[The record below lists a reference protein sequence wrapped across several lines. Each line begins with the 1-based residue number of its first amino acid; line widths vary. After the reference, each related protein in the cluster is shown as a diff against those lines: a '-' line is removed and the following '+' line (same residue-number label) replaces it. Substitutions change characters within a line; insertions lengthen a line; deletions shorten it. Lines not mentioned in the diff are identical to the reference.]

1 MSVEKTACLRNQLRA
16 SLGSDNYGS
25 LTAVSAAGDVGLEI
39 ETWSE
44 LPQGSGLGGSS
55 ILGAAVLAALW
66 RVVGRRASHD
76 DIIHAV
82 RSDFIRHLIHNSM
95 TAIHTSPLVTRKP
108 VSSLCIC
115 DGFGQMHYVSLITN
129 ELE

>member
-1 MSVEKTACLRNQLRA
+1 MISVEKRAPLREQLRT
-16 SLGSDNYGS
+16 SLAACSGCAPLAGSDAG
-25 LTAVSAAGDVGLEI
+25 VGDVGLEV

-66 RVVGRRASHD
+66 RLVGRSASHD

-82 RSDFIRHLIHNSM
+82 LYRIYSN
-95 TAIHTSPLVTRKP
+95 KP
-108 VSSLCIC
+108 RAV
-115 DGFGQMHYVSLITN
+115 Y
-129 ELE
+129 